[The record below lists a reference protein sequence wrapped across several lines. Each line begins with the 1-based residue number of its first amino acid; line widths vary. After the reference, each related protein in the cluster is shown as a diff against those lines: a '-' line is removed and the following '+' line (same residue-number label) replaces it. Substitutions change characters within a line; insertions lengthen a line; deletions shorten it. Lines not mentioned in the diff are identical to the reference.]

1 MNKSFEVLDALF
13 PKARLN
19 ILTVL
24 YGQPG
29 REWFMRD
36 LAQNIGVLPSTL
48 QREFKNLTEAGVV
61 ESRRDGGRVY
71 YRAAESCS
79 LYTELVKLFVKAGV
93 QDVVV
98 QEAAHRRSDV

>member
-19 ILTVL
+19 ILTIL
-24 YGQPG
+24 YGEPG

-36 LAQNIGVLPSTL
+36 LAQTIGVLPSTL
-48 QREFKNLTEAGVV
+48 QREFKNLTHAGVV

-71 YRAAESCS
+71 YRAAESCPI
-79 LYTELVKLFVKAGV
+79 YVELTQLFKGAT
-93 QDVVV
+93 D
-98 QEAAHRRSDV
+98 AK

>member
-19 ILTVL
+19 ILTIL
-24 YGQPG
+24 YGEPG

-36 LAQNIGVLPSTL
+36 LAQTIGVLPSTL
-48 QREFKNLTEAGVV
+48 QREFKNLTSAGVV

-71 YRAAESCS
+71 YRAAESCPV
-79 LYTELVKLFVKAGV
+79 YAELTHLFKNAG
-93 QDVVV
+93 DK
-98 QEAAHRRSDV
+98 S